1 LTKINVNFGQN
12 DRHSDHQV
20 SQIRPYACILISN
33 SLIVQFLNKKIY
45 GIELK
50 QGEEKQ
56 EEYLTFSNA
65 QRDNLELHLR
75 EYLLASKQIKKP
87 NVNVLTDTQP
97 KL

>member
-1 LTKINVNFGQN
+1 MGGFDSMIGMLIILTKIKVNFGQN

-50 QGEEKQ
+50 QCEEKQ

-65 QRDNLELHLR
+65 QRDNGIMTLNR
-75 EYLLASKQIKKP
+75 
-87 NVNVLTDTQP
+87 N
-97 KL
+97 